1 MSVLPV
7 GFGSAAAGGT
17 PAGAVERSLRFN
29 GADDAYVSRTFGT
42 PTSNKKWTY
51 SVWMKRS
58 AFAANQIIMSSNV
71 DGAEYWDMRFNTSDQ
86 ILVQNRVG
94 SSNLLL
100 ANTTAVYR
108 DPSAWYHIVF
118 VFDSDNATAAN
129 RNLLYVN
136 NVNYTLS
143 ANSGSGNASAW
154 NVNSVQHNIGVSRTL
169 TTGGGIWAEF
179 NGYQT
184 EIYFVDG
191 QALTPSSFGETDSA
205 TGVWKPKAYTGTYGT
220 NGFELNFSDNSNTT
234 AATLGKDYSGNGNN
248 WTPNNF
254 SVTAGAGNDSM
265 VDSPTPYGTD
275 TGVGGSVRGNYCT
288 LNPILSSANITFSNG
303 NLDAAVGAS
312 SGVYRTAGGTIAI
325 SSGKWYFESI
335 AITPFANSCVGVG
348 DVTQSK
354 ATWESDTTTNSNF
367 WFVNPLNG
375 NKINGSGA
383 SYGSAYSN
391 GDIINCAVD
400 MDNGKIWWG
409 KNGTWFA
416 SGDPA
421 AGTNA
426 AYTNLSGK
434 TVTPAYFGGS
444 SASGGATHTANFG
457 QRAFAYTAP
466 SGFKALCTTNLPT
479 PTIGATSTTQAGKYF
494 NTILYTGNGNAS
506 RSITGVGFQP
516 DFVWAKARSAAYYH
530 GLFDAVR
537 SGYALYSNAT
547 DVEDTTEQLTFG
559 SDGFTTPNKSG
570 DFINTN
576 SATYVAWNW
585 NAGGSTVTNTSGTIS
600 AQVRANTTSG
610 FSIVTYTGTSAN
622 ATVGHGLGVAP
633 KLVIAKKRDAGGGWG
648 VWHTALAGTDY
659 LLLNTTAAKATAATV
674 WNSTIPTSTVFSLGS
689 DGIANL
695 SSTTHVAYVFAEV
708 AGYSAFGSY
717 TGNGSTDGPFVFTN
731 FRPRYVMIKR
741 TDNVGDW
748 WTFDAARN
756 TFNVADSS
764 LMGNTSAAEIIDVA
778 TQGVDFLSNGF
789 KLKKATYQ
797 PNSSGGT
804 FIYMAFAE
812 TPAKFSLAR

>member
-1 MSVLPV
+1 LSVLPV
-7 GFGSAAAGGT
+7 GFGSAAGGT
-17 PAGAVERSLRFN
+17 PAGAVERSLRFSRPDTSYLSRTPASAGNRRTWTWSCWYKATPVAFSTLFSGFNGSSAPNN
-29 GADDAYVSRTFGT
+29 GAAYS
-42 PTSNKKWTY
+42 
-51 SVWMKRS
+51 
-58 AFAANQIIMSSNV
+58 
-71 DGAEYWDMRFNTSDQ
+71 RFNNVSG
-86 ILVQNRVG
+86 G
-94 SSNLLL
+94 STYDKLDFGQY
-100 ANTTAVYR
+100 NTGADFEVYTVAALR
-108 DPSAWYHIVF
+108 DYSAWYHIVITL
-118 VFDSDNATAAN
+118 DTTQATNTN
-129 RNLLYVN
+129 RVKIYVN
-136 NVNYTLS
+136 NTLQTLS
-143 ANSGSGNASAW
+143 GTYPTQNQDCWINAATA
-154 NVNSVQHNIGVSRTL
+154 QAIGRFEAGV
-169 TTGGGIWAEF
+169 GQQADGYMAEV
-179 NGYQT
+179 
-184 EIYFVDG
+184 YFIDG

-205 TGVWKPKAYTGTYGT
+205 TGVWKPKAYSGTYGT
-220 NGFELNFSDNSNTT
+220 NGFYLKFADNSGTT
-234 AATLGKDYSGNGNN
+234 STTLGKDSSGNSNN

-254 SVTAGAGNDSM
+254 SVTAGAGNDSL
-265 VDSPTPYGTD
+265 VDSPTAYGTD
-275 TGVGGSVRGNYCT
+275 TGVGGEVRGNYAT
-288 LNPILSSANITFSNG
+288 WNPLINGDSAANG
-303 NLDAAVGAS
+303 NLDVTNGTARSTQVLLQFDTYWEITSTG
-312 SGVYRTAGGTIAI
+312 GTTTAGTISGTGTTNTTTIA
-325 SSGKWYFESI
+325 STK
-335 AITPFANSCVGVG
+335 T
-348 DVTQSK
+348 
-354 ATWESDTTTNSNF
+354 
-367 WFVNPLNG
+367 
-375 NKINGSGA
+375 
-383 SYGSAYSN
+383 YGFRL
-391 GDIINCAVD
+391 
-400 MDNGKIWWG
+400 
-409 KNGTWFA
+409 T
-416 SGDPA
+416 A
-421 AGTNA
+421 AGTLDYKNI
-426 AYTNLSGK
+426 TD
-434 TVTPAYFGGS
+434 GGS
-444 SASGGATHTANFG
+444 FTNITTGLTGQQFIYASAAAATTGSLNTG
-457 QRAFAYTAP
+457 QRPFAATAP